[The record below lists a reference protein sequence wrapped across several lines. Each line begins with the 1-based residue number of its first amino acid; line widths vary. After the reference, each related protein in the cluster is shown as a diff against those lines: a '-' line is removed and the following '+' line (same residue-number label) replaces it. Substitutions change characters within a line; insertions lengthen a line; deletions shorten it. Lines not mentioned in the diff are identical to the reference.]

1 MDIALVMSALLMG
14 IAGAPH
20 CTTMCGAACGALT
33 RRCGHGAGTM
43 ASFLI
48 GRLLGYAAGGAIAA
62 SSVSSLALL
71 SQHTPALRPLWT
83 ALHLAAL
90 GLGLWLLC
98 TGRQPAWLGELGR
111 APAPAALAPLAAGG
125 GWQRL
130 SGPLRA
136 AAGGGLWLAWPCGL
150 LQSAL
155 MLSALAN
162 GPLSGAAVM
171 GAFALA
177 SSIGLWALPALW
189 MQLTGRGAARLGAS
203 TWPARL
209 AGTGLAGASAWAL
222 GHGLWQR
229 IAAFCF
235 A

>member
-1 MDIALVMSALLMG
+1 MDVALVMSALLMG

-20 CTTMCGAACGALT
+20 CTAMCGAACGALT
-33 RRCGHGAGTM
+33 RRCGHGAGGGTM
-43 ASFLI
+43 ASFQL

-62 SSVSSLALL
+62 GSVSSLALL
-71 SQHTPALRPLWT
+71 SQHTPALRPLW
-83 ALHLAAL
+83 AAVHLAAL

-111 APAPAALAPLAAGG
+111 APSTSAPLAASG

-136 AAGGGLWLAWPCGL
+136 GVGGGLWLAWPCGL

-162 GPLSGAAVM
+162 GPLSGAVVM
-171 GAFALA
+171 GTFALA
-177 SSIGLWALPALW
+177 SSVGLWALPALW
-189 MQLTGRGAARLGAS
+189 RHLAGSDAARLAAS
-203 TWPARL
+203 SWPARL
-209 AGTGLAGASAWAL
+209 AGAGLAAASAWAL
-222 GHGLWQR
+222 GHGLWVR

-235 A
+235 G